1 MLTCLVIDLGGGP
14 EGGRIGF
21 RYWSNPGAFNT
32 HLLPGAMG
40 RFLGWW
46 TCMVDAGF
54 VYMGTELVGVAF
66 GETQKPWKVIPNA
79 IRQTAWRIGFLYV
92 GGVLIL
98 GMVVPY
104 NSHGLLTATKAST
117 SAGMFS
123 RGSDLNPEQLAHMS
137 R

>member
-1 MLTCLVIDLGGGP
+1 
-14 EGGRIGF
+14 
-21 RYWSNPGAFNT
+21 
-32 HLLPGAMG
+32 
-40 RFLGWW
+40 
-46 TCMVDAGF
+46 MVDASF

-104 NSHGLLTATKAST
+104 NSHGLLTATKTST

-123 RGSDLNPEQLAHMS
+123 CGSAIRKQRAHML